1 MKRLNALEGQGCVGT
16 AKAKRIRHSDVDLHL
31 TCFVGTI
38 IKIARLI
45 RRKDVDRWWRNLV
58 VNGKRRK
65 NRFNASGSTQQVT
78 GHRLRRVYDQFFRML
93 TKAALD
99 GDRFSLVTQWR

>member
-1 MKRLNALEGQGCVGT
+1 MNRLNALEGQSCVG
-16 AKAKRIRHSDVDLHL
+16 AAEAERIGHGNVDLHL

-65 NRFNASGSTQQVT
+65 NRLDTSGSTQQVT
-78 GHRLRRVYDQFFRML
+78 GHRLRRIYDQFFRML